1 VKRIIGRSIAE
12 LAKSGEKLSTH
23 KIDKKYLNKKM
34 SADEIGMN
42 CPNLE
47 RNTTPLEIS
56 SEILRHLVAEASA
69 YLGGE
74 IITKAVITVPAYFLP
89 AQCDATIKAGTY
101 DRTCS
106 KTASQIMMLFNSTL
120 DNLATLILLG
130 AHPTAPLSFS
140 LPNFRST
147 TFEFSLI

>member
-1 VKRIIGRSIAE
+1 
-12 LAKSGEKLSTH
+12 
-23 KIDKKYLNKKM
+23 M

-56 SEILRHLVAEASA
+56 SEILKHLVAEASA

-101 DRTCS
+101 FTRTYH
-106 KTASQIMMLFNSTL
+106 NTL
-120 DNLATLILLG
+120 HDTIQLHKIKY
-130 AHPTAPLSFS
+130 
-140 LPNFRST
+140 
-147 TFEFSLI
+147 